1 MHACWEQTLRRAVE
15 ELPTLHFDALKSAAS
30 SLDKKVAR

>member
-15 ELPTLHFDALKSAAS
+15 ELPTLQFDPLKSNS
-30 SLDKKVAR
+30 SERAPA